1 MKVKSFGVESFS
13 LDKENVDV
21 RYLEQL
27 ADSEQT
33 AALAYLLRFAIEQV
47 LDGKKSV
54 RQTVKILTGRLDKE
68 GWEPFC
74 PGYVPCG
81 LARPREQEIFAALNR
96 FRG

>member
-1 MKVKSFGVESFS
+1 MKIKSFGVESFS
-13 LDKENVDV
+13 LDKESVDV

-33 AALAYLLRFAIEQV
+33 AALAYLLRFALEQV
-47 LDGKKSV
+47 TDGKKTV
-54 RQTVKILTGRLDKE
+54 RQTVKILTDRLNE
-68 GWEPFC
+68 QGFEPFC

-81 LARPREQEIFAALNR
+81 LARPREQEIFAVLNR